1 MFSGFDARRC
11 YRRAMTA
18 LGTAARV
25 SRKPLLFAAL
35 VLWLA
40 ACDPHGSAAGG
51 GSSDGGGGGHVKID
65 WPF

>member
-1 MFSGFDARRC
+1 VFAGFDTERC
-11 YRRAMTA
+11 YRLAMTA
-18 LGTAARV
+18 LRTAARV

-40 ACDPHGSAAGG
+40 ACTTHESVDGG
-51 GSSDGGGGGHVKID
+51 GSSGGGGGGHIKID

>member
-1 MFSGFDARRC
+1 VRAGFDAEQC
-11 YRRAMTA
+11 YRRAMVV
-18 LGTAARV
+18 LRTAARV

-40 ACDPHGSAAGG
+40 ACDTHGSVAGG
-51 GSSDGGGGGHVKID
+51 GSSDGGGGHIKID